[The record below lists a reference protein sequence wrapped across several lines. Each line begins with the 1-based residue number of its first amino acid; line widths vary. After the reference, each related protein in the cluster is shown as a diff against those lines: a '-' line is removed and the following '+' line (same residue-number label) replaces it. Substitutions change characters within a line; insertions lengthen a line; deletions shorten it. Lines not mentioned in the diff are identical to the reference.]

1 MDELSKIKRVMQK
14 LVPDT
19 PDDVMLVLDG
29 STGQNAF
36 EQAKQ
41 FTQAT
46 DVTSMAITKLDGSAK
61 GGVVIGISDQ
71 FKIPVRY
78 IGLGE
83 GMEDLQGFNRREFV
97 DSLFTN

>member
-14 LVPDT
+14 LMPDT

-97 DSLFTN
+97 DSLFKN